1 MNHIG
6 QQIVL
11 KEFGKMIKD
20 YRKMKDE
27 MKSKGEIPEWYSSN
41 ALQFFMDKYS
51 YEGESVKS
59 RDKTVAKT
67 LAKFAPEKKPKWW
80 DKDPYTKGK
89 SYEEVF
95 FNVVWD
101 GYAVPS
107 TPLKSNAGL
116 PSRGLTVSCCGQHME
131 NNLAS
136 KAFVRGELEVLIK
149 NSHGCSLSVSDWLS
163 EGTVYDSDGN
173 ISDGIIPVIDELQDS
188 TQAVSQNIRRGQT
201 LLAVNVLHCDFDRV
215 ANKLYAES
223 DSLNISWLITDEFV
237 GLLKNGDKEAVRKF
251 GRILQ
256 IRMRSGKGY
265 LTFIDKMNRNK
276 AQVFKDNNLKVQA
289 SNLCVVGSE
298 RVPSNRGMYTAK
310 QLYEQGGELALFDNS
325 KVVKSSAM
333 KLVEKGA
340 DVYKIT
346 LENGMEHTVTGYHK
360 VKSGKNMVSCED
372 LVVGDK
378 VSFQTNEGLFGS
390 VHKPE
395 EAFLLGQYQADGTQN
410 NGRIMFCLWEDS
422 FDLVSEIEE
431 SISKIYANN
440 NLNYSSKTNRSYPTP
455 TFGDSWVGE
464 SSSKSG
470 RKVAKKMLSTNR
482 ITEVIEGFVKGVVPE
497 WIWLADKETQW
508 QYIRG
513 LFFADG
519 TVNVAEDCVGQP
531 IYLSITSTNEGFLK
545 DLQKILANLGTN
557 FSIFT
562 SYEEGFRKMPD
573 GKGGYKDYWC
583 KKAYRM
589 VCGSKNDALLFNKN
603 TGFLDRKGVV
613 VEDRKYRDNTKKSSK
628 VKSVTYEG
636 KQDVYC
642 VTVDSKEH
650 LWVCNGVITSNC
662 NEVNLPANEDYS
674 FTCVII
680 NANLAVY
687 DNFPEHLFHILH
699 IMQDCNVSN
708 YISEIEKKTGLN
720 ALFLSKVLKFTKDF
734 RAVGT
739 GVCGFHSYLMKKRI
753 VFGSMESMLV
763 NEQIFKRMKE
773 EITDTSKWLASVLG
787 EPPMM
792 KGTGLR
798 NATTMMMPP
807 TKSSAELAKD
817 SPTESINPETALI
830 RVKET
835 VGGDIFRINTEL
847 LKVMKELGQYN
858 KENVAFIAE
867 NKGSVQ
873 KCDWMPQELKDVF
886 RNAFEIPMEA
896 HLDLCSQR
904 QKHIDQQQSINLY
917 FSGDDNPEYIAEMH
931 KKAMLDDWCNGLYY
945 CYSSRGGS
953 YERFGCEMC
962 E

>member
-80 DKDPYTKGK
+80 EKDPYTKGK

-95 FNVVWD
+95 FNVIWD

-116 PSRGLTVSCCGQHME
+116 PTRGLTVSCCGQHME

-173 ISDGIIPVIDELQDS
+173 ISDGIIPVIDDLQDS
-188 TQAVSQNIRRGQT
+188 TEAVSQNIRRGQT
-201 LLAVNVLHCDFDRV
+201 LLAVNVLHGDFDKV

-289 SNLCVVGSE
+289 SNLCVAPETKVLTREGYEVIGDLEGQEVDVWNGQEWSTTTVVKTGTNQKLIKVSTNFNQEIECTPYHKFYVQVGSP
-298 RVPSNRGMYTAK
+298 RRG
-310 QLYEQGGELALFDNS
+310 GGV
-325 KVVKSSAM
+325 VVKQAQ
-333 KLVEKGA
+333 
-340 DVYKIT
+340 
-346 LENGMEHTVTGYHK
+346 
-360 VKSGKNMVSCED
+360 D
-372 LVVGDK
+372 LKQGDK
-378 VSFQTNEGLFGS
+378 LIKFELPIIEG
-390 VHKPE
+390 
-395 EAFLLGQYQADGTQN
+395 
-410 NGRIMFCLWEDS
+410 
-422 FDLVSEIEE
+422 
-431 SISKIYANN
+431 
-440 NLNYSSKTNRSYPTP
+440 
-455 TFGDSWVGE
+455 
-464 SSSKSG
+464 
-470 RKVAKKMLSTNR
+470 
-482 ITEVIEGFVKGVVPE
+482 TEVFNSAYTNGFYSGDGCFYNGKGFVYLYHDKQKLLDKMQNVKKVHTDEKQNRQTVYFKEGTLKDKYFVPLDNYTIKSRLE
-497 WIWLADKETQW
+497 WLAGICDS
-508 QYIRG
+508 
-513 LFFADG
+513 DG
-519 TVNVAEDCVGQP
+519 TVSRNGTNESLQISSTQLTFLQEIQLMLQTLGV
-531 IYLSITSTNEGFLK
+531 TSTINE
-545 DLQKILANLGTN
+545 AC
-557 FSIFT
+557 
-562 SYEEGFRKMPD
+562 EEGWKDMPLND
-573 GKGGYKDYWC
+573 GSGETGKFFC
-583 KKAYRM
+583 QKAYR
-589 VCGSKNDALLFNKN
+589 LLINSNSLFSLSELGFETNRLQWNK
-603 TGFLDRKGVV
+603 RKPHRECNRFMTIKS
-613 VEDRKYRDNTKKSSK
+613 VEDLGRVDD
-628 VKSVTYEG
+628 TYCFTEPKRNMG
-636 KQDVYC
+636 MF
-642 VTVDSKEH
+642 
-650 LWVCNGVITSNC
+650 NGILTGQC
-662 NEVNLPANEDYS
+662 NEVNLPANEEYS

-687 DNFPEHLFHILH
+687 DDFPEHLFHILH

-917 FSGDDNPEYIAEMH
+917 FSGDDKPEYIAEMH

>member
-80 DKDPYTKGK
+80 EKDPYTKGK

-95 FNVVWD
+95 FNVIWD

-116 PSRGLTVSCCGQHME
+116 PTRGLTVSCCGQHME

-173 ISDGIIPVIDELQDS
+173 ISDGIIPVIDDLQDS
-188 TQAVSQNIRRGQT
+188 TEAVSQNIRRGQT
-201 LLAVNVLHCDFDRV
+201 LLAVNVLHGDFDKV

-289 SNLCVVGSE
+289 SNLCVAPETKVLTREGYEVIGDLEGQEVDVWNGQEWSTTTVVKTGTNQKLIKVSTNFNQEIECTPYHKFYVQVGSP
-298 RVPSNRGMYTAK
+298 RRG
-310 QLYEQGGELALFDNS
+310 GGV
-325 KVVKSSAM
+325 VVKQAQ
-333 KLVEKGA
+333 
-340 DVYKIT
+340 
-346 LENGMEHTVTGYHK
+346 
-360 VKSGKNMVSCED
+360 D
-372 LVVGDK
+372 LKQGDK
-378 VSFQTNEGLFGS
+378 LIKFELPIIEG
-390 VHKPE
+390 
-395 EAFLLGQYQADGTQN
+395 
-410 NGRIMFCLWEDS
+410 
-422 FDLVSEIEE
+422 
-431 SISKIYANN
+431 
-440 NLNYSSKTNRSYPTP
+440 
-455 TFGDSWVGE
+455 
-464 SSSKSG
+464 
-470 RKVAKKMLSTNR
+470 
-482 ITEVIEGFVKGVVPE
+482 TEVFNSAYTNGFYSGDGCFYNGKGFVYLYHDKQKLLDKMQNVKKVHTDEKQNRQTVYFKEGTLKDKYFVPLDNYTIKSRLE
-497 WIWLADKETQW
+497 WLAGICDS
-508 QYIRG
+508 
-513 LFFADG
+513 DG
-519 TVNVAEDCVGQP
+519 TVSRNGTNESLQISSTQLTFLQEIQLMLQTLGV
-531 IYLSITSTNEGFLK
+531 TSTINE
-545 DLQKILANLGTN
+545 AC
-557 FSIFT
+557 
-562 SYEEGFRKMPD
+562 EEGWKDMPLND
-573 GKGGYKDYWC
+573 GSGETGKFFC
-583 KKAYRM
+583 QKAYR
-589 VCGSKNDALLFNKN
+589 LLINSNSLFSLSELGFETNRLQWNK
-603 TGFLDRKGVV
+603 RKPHRECNRFMTIKS
-613 VEDRKYRDNTKKSSK
+613 VEDLGRTDD
-628 VKSVTYEG
+628 TYCFTEPKRNMG
-636 KQDVYC
+636 MF
-642 VTVDSKEH
+642 
-650 LWVCNGVITSNC
+650 NGILTGQC
-662 NEVNLPANEDYS
+662 NEVNLPANEEYS

-687 DNFPEHLFHILH
+687 DDFPEHLFHILH

-917 FSGDDNPEYIAEMH
+917 FSGDDKPEYIAEMH

>member
-1 MNHIG
+1 MS
-6 QQIVL
+6 
-11 KEFGKMIKD
+11 KD
-20 YRKMKDE
+20 YRKMKEE
-27 MKSKGEIPEWYSSN
+27 MKETGVIPNWYSTN

-51 YEGESVKS
+51 YEGENVKS

-67 LAKFAPEKKPKWW
+67 LAQFAPDVKPDWW
-80 DKDPYTKGK
+80 EEDEYTKGK

-107 TPLKSNAGL
+107 TPLKANSGI
-116 PSRGLTVSCCGQHME
+116 PSRGLTVSCCGQHMN

-173 ISDGIIPVIDELQDS
+173 ISDGIIPVINELQKS
-188 TQAVSQNIRRGQT
+188 TQEVSQNIRRGQT
-201 LLAVNVLHCDFDRV
+201 LLAVDVLHGDFDRV
-215 ANKLYAES
+215 ANKLKAES
-223 DSLNISWLITDEFV
+223 DNLNISWLITDEFI
-237 GLLKNGDKEAVRKF
+237 GLLNNGDKEAIRKF
-251 GRILQ
+251 GRIVQ
-256 IRMRSGKGY
+256 IRMQSGRGY
-265 LTFIDKMNRNK
+265 FTKIDTMNRNK
-276 AQVFKDNNLKVQA
+276 AQIFKDLNLKVQA
-289 SNLCVVGSE
+289 SNLCVIGSE
-298 RVPSNRGMYTAK
+298 RVPTTRGMYTAK
-310 QLYEQGGELALFDNS
+310 ELYEQGGNLELFDN
-325 KVVKSSAM
+325 KNIVNSSPM
-333 KLVEKGA
+333 KLVEKSA
-340 DVYKIT
+340 DVYKIK

-360 VKSGKNMVSCED
+360 VKAGKKMIACED
-372 LVVGDK
+372 LKIGDK
-378 VSFQTNEGLFGS
+378 VSFQTNEGVFGS
-390 VHKPE
+390 IHKPD
-395 EAFLLGQYQADGTQN
+395 EAFLIGQYQADGTQYK
-410 NGRIMFCLWEDS
+410 GRVMFCLWEDG

-431 SISKIYANN
+431 SVAKIYANN

-455 TFGDSWVGE
+455 TFGDAWVGE

-470 RKVAKKMLSTNR
+470 HTVAKKILSTNR
-482 ITEVIEGFVKGVVPE
+482 ISEVVDGFVKEVVPE

-508 QYIRG
+508 SYIRG
-513 LFFADG
+513 LFYADG
-519 TVNVAEDCVGQP
+519 TVNVSENCQGRP
-531 IYLSITSTNEGFLK
+531 LYLSLTSTNENFLK
-545 DLQKILANLGTN
+545 DLQKLLANLGTN
-557 FSIFT
+557 FSIFK
-562 SYEEGFRKMPD
+562 SYEEGLRAMPD
-573 GKGGYKDYWC
+573 GRGGYKDYWC
-583 KKAYRM
+583 KAAYRM
-589 VCGSKNDALLFNKN
+589 VCGSKKDALLFNKN
-603 TGFLDRKGVV
+603 TGFLDRKNVF
-613 VEDRKYRDNTKKSSK
+613 VEDRVYRDNTKKTSK

-650 LWVCNGVITSNC
+650 LWVCNGVVTANC
-662 NEVNLPANEDYS
+662 NEVNLPANDEYS
-674 FTCVII
+674 FTCVIL

-687 DNFPEHLFHILH
+687 DDFPEHLFHVLH

-739 GVCGFHSYLMKKRI
+739 GVCGFHSYLMQKRV
-753 VFGSMESMLV
+753 VFGSMESMLI
-763 NEQIFKRMKE
+763 NEQIFKRMRSELE
-773 EITDTSKWLASVLG
+773 ESNKWLALVLG
-787 EPPMM
+787 EPDKL
-792 KGTGLR
+792 KGTGNR
-798 NATTMMMPP
+798 NATLMMMPP
-807 TKSSAELAKD
+807 TKSSAELAKE
-817 SPTESINPETALI
+817 SPTESINPESALI

-847 LKVMKELGQYN
+847 LKVMKELGVYN
-858 KENVAFIAE
+858 KENIAFIAE

-904 QKHIDQQQSINLY
+904 QKYIDQQQSINLY
-917 FSGDDNPEYIAEMH
+917 FSGDDKPEYIAEIH
-931 KKAMLDDWCNGLYY
+931 KKALLDDWTNGLYY